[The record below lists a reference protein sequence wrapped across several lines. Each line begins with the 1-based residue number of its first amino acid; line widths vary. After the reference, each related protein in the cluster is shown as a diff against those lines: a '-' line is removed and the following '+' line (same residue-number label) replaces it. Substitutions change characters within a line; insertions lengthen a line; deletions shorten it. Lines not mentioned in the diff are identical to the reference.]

1 MERSEKIMPLIPF
14 SSPQIHYGRGSL
26 KVLRRLQGKKALII
40 TDKVLREI
48 GIVDKVTKQ
57 LKKSKEPMEVKIFDE
72 VEPNPKDTTVKKG
85 AEIARE
91 FNPDWIIGLGGG
103 SALDAAKMISV
114 LYERP
119 DLAIRDINP
128 MVDLGKRQKATLLT
142 IPTTS
147 GTGAEVTW
155 GIVITDSVK
164 HYKISVGHAETVP
177 DMAIIDFT
185 LAMSM
190 PPKITAMTGIDALVH
205 AIEGYTAS
213 VKNDYAEGLC
223 LKAIQMVFNNLP
235 LAFKDGSD
243 NIAREKM
250 HNAATIAGLG
260 FGNSQAGLAHSAGHS
275 LGAIFSIPHGIAVGL
290 MVPYVIEFNEKTSE
304 ADYKEINK
312 FMGFSGEGSNA
323 KILSNEVRK
332 LLKELELPTTIK
344 ELVPEDKF
352 KESFELAKK
361 LTLRDPSSG
370 SSARSLKAEEVEPIL
385 MAAYEG
391 KSVNF

>member
-1 MERSEKIMPLIPF
+1 MPLIPF

-26 KVLRRLQGKKALII
+26 KVLRNIRGKKALII

-48 GIVDKVTKQ
+48 GIVDKV
-57 LKKSKEPMEVKIFDE
+57 LKELNKSKKPMEIKIFDE

-91 FNPDWIIGLGGG
+91 FNPDWLIGLGGG

-119 DLAIRDINP
+119 DLDIKEVNP
-128 MVDLGKRQKATLLT
+128 MKYLGKREKATLLT

-155 GIVITDSVK
+155 GIVITDSQK

-177 DMAIIDFT
+177 DIAIVDSNLTI
-185 LAMSM
+185 SM
-190 PPKITAMTGIDALVH
+190 PPKITASTGIDALVH
-205 AIEGYTAS
+205 AIEGYS
-213 VKNDYAEGLC
+213 SSIKNDYADGLC
-223 LKAIQMVFNNLP
+223 LKAIQMVFKYLP
-235 LAFKDGSD
+235 IAFKDGT
-243 NIAREKM
+243 NKEAREKM

-260 FGNSQAGLAHSAGHS
+260 FGNSQAGLAHGAGHS
-275 LGAIFSIPHGIAVGL
+275 IGATFGIPHGITVGL
-290 MVPYVIEFNEKTSE
+290 MLPYVIEFNEKTSE
-304 ADYKEINK
+304 EQYKEIND
-312 FMGFSGEGSNA
+312 FLGFSGEGSNA
-323 KILSNEVRK
+323 KILSREVKK
-332 LLKELELPTTIK
+332 LLKEVKLPTTIK

-352 KESFELAKK
+352 KASLEIVKK
-361 LTLRDPSSG
+361 LTLKDPSS
-370 SSARSLKAEEVEPIL
+370 STNKRMLLPEEAEPIL

-391 KSVNF
+391 KSVVF